1 MQNNESDE
9 LEQLDRRIDS
19 ALKSYVDAPPSPNLE
34 YRVIENIHRVA
45 DRKSRLWQW
54 AIATPL
60 LAASLLVVLHY
71 SVPRPASV
79 GAPSLRSKGGTDQSL
94 AEKSAPRSL
103 PGKGGPDE
111 SATTKVGAPSLRSKG
126 GTDQSLAEKST
137 SPALRSKG
145 WLTGT
150 PPRSAAT
157 TSVLTLHDSALVAF
171 ARENP
176 EQLQALFAK
185 TNAPGPEPLAP
196 VRIDDIEIKPIATE
210 DLP

>member
-9 LEQLDRRIDS
+9 LEQLDRSIDS

-60 LAASLLVVLHY
+60 LAASLLVVIHY
-71 SVPRPASV
+71 SVPRQASPTARV
-79 GAPSLRSKGGTDQSL
+79 DAPPLRSKGGTDQNL
-94 AEKSAPRSL
+94 AEKSVSSSL
-103 PGKGGPDE
+103 P
-111 SATTKVGAPSLRSKG
+111 SKG
-126 GTDQSLAEKST
+126 KPSQSLAEKD
-137 SPALRSKG
+137 SPSFRSKG
-145 WLTGT
+145 SLTGT
-150 PPRSAAT
+150 PPQSAAT
-157 TSVLTLHDSALVAF
+157 TNALTLHDSALVAF

-176 EQLQALFAK
+176 EQLRALFAK
-185 TNAPGPEPLAP
+185 TNAPDSEPPAP

>member
-9 LEQLDRRIDS
+9 LEPLDRSIDS

-34 YRVIENIHRVA
+34 YRVIDNIHLA
-45 DRKSRLWQW
+45 AHRKSRLWRW

-60 LAASLLVVLHY
+60 LAASLLIVIHH
-71 SVPRPASV
+71 SVSRPAEV
-79 GAPSLRSKGGTDQSL
+79 GAPSLRSKGGPSESL
-94 AEKSAPRSL
+94 AEKS
-103 PGKGGPDE
+103 
-111 SATTKVGAPSLRSKG
+111 PSLRSKCG
-126 GTDQSLAEKST
+126 PGQSLAKKSP
-137 SPALRSKG
+137 SLRSKV

-157 TSVLTLHDSALVAF
+157 TSVLTLNDSALVAF

-185 TNAPGPEPLAP
+185 TNASGPEPLAP